1 MICFKN
7 KKIYLT
13 LDEKIEM
20 YEKLPDDEKGN
31 FEIYDWGEDLGKEIL
46 EFEGICNGD
55 VLI

>member
-13 LDEKIEM
+13 LDERIEM
-20 YEKLPDDEKGN
+20 CEKLPDDDKGN

-55 VLI
+55 VLK